1 MTYQKLLPCPFCGSV
16 AEVKSSMMG
25 GEEYSNVS
33 CTKIVCPA
41 NNHLSH
47 HQAAE
52 VSVRIW
58 NTRHV
63 VTGKLNAAAT
73 KETDS
78 HDPLYMDA
86 VAFVHE
92 AQNASIS
99 GIQRKLR
106 IGFNRAARFI
116 ELMEAEGI
124 VSKPKHDGSRLVTG
138 SDGVAIHD

>member
-1 MTYQKLLPCPFCGSV
+1 MADQKTLPCPFCSSA
-16 AEVKSSMMG
+16 AEVRSAVVEGK
-25 GEEYSNVS
+25 EYSNVRCS
-33 CTKIVCPA
+33 KTTCPGFNNISHQRTTK
-41 NNHLSH
+41 LS
-47 HQAAE
+47 
-52 VSVRIW
+52 VKLW